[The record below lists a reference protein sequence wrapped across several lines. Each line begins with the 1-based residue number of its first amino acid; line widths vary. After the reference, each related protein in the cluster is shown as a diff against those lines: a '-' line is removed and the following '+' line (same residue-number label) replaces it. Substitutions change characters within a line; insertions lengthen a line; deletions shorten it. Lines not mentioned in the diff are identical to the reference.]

1 MANPTVIPTAT
12 YVSITVGQ
20 PTGLAFGSTGTTDY
34 LLVVTSNN
42 YGMLANVTNPASIPA
57 PQEVL
62 TSSSGLSS
70 PSDVVWANGWFY
82 VANAGANTVK
92 SFDPSTSASY
102 QQLITGLST
111 PVDLVYDPSNSYL
124 YISNATGQISVYL
137 VSGSAS
143 TSELLI
149 TIATPG
155 GEVIA
160 NGNLY
165 VSNGSS
171 SGGVDIVPIAA
182 SGPATGASLNYLL
195 SLPYSP
201 TYFQVQAS
209 YDGWTSPWSAAVAS

>member
-1 MANPTVIPTAT
+1 M
-12 YVSITVGQ
+12 
-20 PTGLAFGSTGTTDY
+20 
-34 LLVVTSNN
+34 
-42 YGMLANVTNPASIPA
+42 
-57 PQEVL
+57 
-62 TSSSGLSS
+62 
-70 PSDVVWANGWFY
+70 
-82 VANAGANTVK
+82 
-92 SFDPSTSASY
+92 
-102 QQLITGLST
+102 
-111 PVDLVYDPSNSYL
+111 DLVYDPSNSYL